1 MNGPEGN
8 RGLGNE
14 IITKEDVSKEGG
26 GHGGTDLD
34 AGAAA
39 VYRSA
44 GGTVLVSAAANSG
57 KTSVLVQR
65 LVGLITDPEH
75 PVDVDRLLVV
85 TFTKAAAAE
94 MKQRISAELTRLI
107 ARHPESRRLQRQQ
120 ILLPRAHISTVHGFC
135 VSLLR
140 EHFQEL
146 ELSPVSGWGRKRRS
160 LCCGRKRF
168 PRCWKPCTA
177 KKTRRFSSWRS

>member
-1 MNGPEGN
+1 MAERKWTPEQKQCIEA
-8 RGLGNE
+8 R
-14 IITKEDVSKEGG
+14 
-26 GHGGTDLD
+26 
-34 AGAAA
+34 
-39 VYRSA
+39 
-44 GGTVLVSAAANSG
+44 GGTVLVSAAAGSG

-65 LVGLITDPEH
+65 LVGRITDPEH

-120 ILLPRAHISTVHGFC
+120 MLLPRAHISTVHGFC
-135 VSLLR
+135 AGLLR

-146 ELSPVSGWGRKRRS
+146 DLPPRFRGRRRRS
-160 LCCGRKRF
+160 PYCGKRRF
-168 PRCWKPCTA
+168 PRCWK
-177 KKTRRFSSWRS
+177 RFTGKRILRFFSWRS